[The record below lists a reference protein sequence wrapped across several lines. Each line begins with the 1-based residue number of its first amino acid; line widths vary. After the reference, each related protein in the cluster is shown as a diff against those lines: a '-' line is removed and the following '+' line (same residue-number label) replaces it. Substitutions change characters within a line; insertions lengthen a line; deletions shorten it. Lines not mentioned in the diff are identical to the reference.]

1 MRDPVAEAARWLRQA
16 QYDLKAAR
24 YNAEGQFYATACFS
38 AQQSAEKALKAFLFR
53 QGERFVAGH
62 SVTELCER
70 CGGYQEAFAS
80 LTWRVGKLDRFYIP
94 TRYPNGLP
102 GGVPA
107 EVYDE
112 QDAEGAIALAT
123 EVLKLVEQCLGGQ

>member
-1 MRDPVAEAARWLRQA
+1 MKDSAAEAARWLKQA
-16 QYDLKAAR
+16 QYDLKAAK

-53 QGERFVAGH
+53 Q
-62 SVTELCER
+62 
-70 CGGYQEAFAS
+70 
-80 LTWRVGKLDRFYIP
+80 
-94 TRYPNGLP
+94 
-102 GGVPA
+102 A

-123 EVLKLVEQCLGGQ
+123 EVLKLVEQYLGAQ